1 MLNIAIFGPPGAGK
15 GTQSAKI
22 VEKYNLTYI
31 ATGNLLREEI
41 ASGSKLG
48 KKVEDIIQHGGLV
61 SENLILE
68 MLEEHLFSKQSTSGF
83 LFDGFPRTRVQAYML
98 DGMLMKINTKLNHLI
113 SLEVP
118 QQLCIDRLI
127 KRGLTSGRSDDNEKT
142 IKNRLIEYGEETEP
156 VMNFYKEKGIYRSI
170 NGVGTI
176 EEIFKRIEEALGW
189 LLRFLNSK
197 N

>member
-22 VEKYNLTYI
+22 IEKYNLTYI

-41 ASGSKLG
+41 ASGSNLG
-48 KKVEDIIQHGGLV
+48 KKVEDIIKHGGLV
-61 SENLILE
+61 SEILILE
-68 MLEEHLFSKQSTSGF
+68 MLEEHIFSEKPTNGF

-98 DGMLMKINTKLNHLI
+98 DGLLLKINKKLKYLI

-127 KRGLTSGRSDDNEKT
+127 KRGLTSGRSDDNEET
-142 IKNRLIEYGEETEP
+142 IKKRLIEYEEKTEP
-156 VMNFYKEKGIYRSI
+156 VMKFYKEKGIYKPI
-170 NGVGTI
+170 NGVGTVD
-176 EEIFKRIEEALGW
+176 EIFKRIEKVLD
-189 LLRFLNSK
+189 N
-197 N
+197 

>member
-48 KKVEDIIQHGGLV
+48 KTVEDIIQHGGLV

-98 DGMLMKINTKLNHLI
+98 DGLLMKINTKLNHLI

-142 IKNRLIEYGEETEP
+142 IKNRLIEYGEKTEP

-176 EEIFKRIEEALGW
+176 EEIFKRIEEALG
-189 LLRFLNSK
+189 
-197 N
+197 